1 MYVAQTKD
9 TMSDLYLDAVRLRQR
24 VFVAEQGVPEEME
37 IDEYEAHCI
46 HFVLY
51 TNHVAVATCRLLP
64 LENGVMKLQR
74 IAVEKAYRGADY
86 GRVIMEAAE
95 NFAKEQGYHKITLG
109 AQVTAVGFYE
119 RLGYQ
124 KTGAPFMDAGI
135 EHYEMNKEL

>member
-1 MYVAQTKD
+1 MHVAQTKD

-51 TNHVAVATCRLLP
+51 TDHVAVATCRLLP

-74 IAVEKAYRGADY
+74 MAVEKAYRGADY
-86 GRVIMEAAE
+86 YGSGGKFCQR
-95 NFAKEQGYHKITLG
+95 T
-109 AQVTAVGFYE
+109 
-119 RLGYQ
+119 RLPQDYSRS
-124 KTGAPFMDAGI
+124 TS
-135 EHYEMNKEL
+135 HRCRLL

>member
-1 MYVAQTKD
+1 MNMKHY
-9 TMSDLYLDAVRLRQR
+9 
-24 VFVAEQGVPEEME
+24 
-37 IDEYEAHCI
+37 CI

-64 LENGVMKLQR
+64 LENGVMKFNEWLP
-74 IAVEKAYRGADY
+74 KKLRGADY

-95 NFAKEQGYHKITLG
+95 NFAKERYHKITLG

-119 RLGYQ
+119 RLGLSKQEHLY
-124 KTGAPFMDAGI
+124 DAI

>member
-1 MYVAQTKD
+1 MHVAQTKD

-74 IAVEKAYRGADY
+74 MAVEKSLPWRRLWTSDY
-86 GRVIMEAAE
+86 GSGGKFCQR
-95 NFAKEQGYHKITLG
+95 T
-109 AQVTAVGFYE
+109 
-119 RLGYQ
+119 RLPQDYSRS
-124 KTGAPFMDAGI
+124 TS
-135 EHYEMNKEL
+135 HRCRLL

>member
-1 MYVAQTKD
+1 MHVAQTKD

-51 TNHVAVATCRLLP
+51 TDHVAVATCRLLP

-74 IAVEKAYRGADY
+74 MAVEKAYRGADY
-86 GRVIMEAAE
+86 GRMIMEAAE
-95 NFAKEQGYHKITLG
+95 NFAKEQG
-109 AQVTAVGFYE
+109 AVGFYE